1 MTRQPTAT
9 LPLIPSTSS
18 GCSCCAPR
26 SSDTHPTATLKEATA
41 LSTTTKSYAVTGM
54 TCSHCVTAVS
64 AELGALAG
72 VTDVHVDLI
81 AGGISTVTVSS
92 DTPLTAEQV
101 AAALDEAGDYRLST
115 DQPR

>member
-1 MTRQPTAT
+1 MTRQLTAT

-26 SSDTHPTATLKEATA
+26 SSDTHPPATLKENA
-41 LSTTTKSYAVTGM
+41 LSATTNSHAVTGM
-54 TCSHCVTAVS
+54 TCSHCVAAVT
-64 AELGALAG
+64 AELRALAG
-72 VTDVHVDLI
+72 VTHVHVDLV

-92 DTPLTAEQV
+92 DTPLTMEQV
-101 AAALDEAGDYRLST
+101 ATALDEAGDYRLST